1 MVIGW
6 CRSLRQHTIKVVSPA
21 ALNYLSPQCQFNSK
35 SVGLKQPSNTITSYW
50 KQNIHTRNVPV
61 SIHDMYSNLIADF
74 SRFFITGPAQG
85 EGLGEGGARP
95 PPPPPPHFL
104 EKIIILRNTH
114 FSNKRNLWWNKNIR
128 LANLAEASKFMIGPF
143 RSYIIR

>member
-21 ALNYLSPQCQFNSK
+21 TLNYLSLQCQFNSE

-85 EGLGEGGARP
+85 EGLGEGGGGMP
-95 PPPPPPHFL
+95 PLLFGKNNNI
-104 EKIIILRNTH
+104 EKYT

>member
-21 ALNYLSPQCQFNSK
+21 TLNYLSPQCQFNSE

-50 KQNIHTRNVPV
+50 KQNMHTRNVPV

-85 EGLGEGGARP
+85 EGLGEGGACP
-95 PPPPPPHFL
+95 PPLLFGKNNNI
-104 EKIIILRNTH
+104 EKYT

>member
-21 ALNYLSPQCQFNSK
+21 ALNYLSPQCQFNSE

-85 EGLGEGGARP
+85 EGLGEGGHAS
-95 PPPPPPHFL
+95 PPHPPLFGKNNNI
-104 EKIIILRNTH
+104 EKYT